1 LIEVTLRPALFS
13 KTPMLLAVTPLPNPD
28 RTPPLTTTYFMHI
41 NGLLGRRASHINI
54 PQPSSD
60 YVLGMMSEE

>member
-1 LIEVTLRPALFS
+1 
-13 KTPMLLAVTPLPNPD
+13 MLLAVTPFPNPE

-54 PQPSSD
+54 PLKPTNSNHD
-60 YVLGMMSEE
+60 EFSEESKSGCAELKGRGA